1 LPGVAAAK
9 IQLAMLTPAAKVSRI
24 STERVPFD
32 QRVAHWETEC
42 RTHLVG
48 LRCSPHTHEG
58 LLARQTCVD
67 LDLIRIADTH
77 ANAHVIERTPEMIRD
92 FPRDSI
98 FVNLVCQD
106 DTFVYQRGH
115 CMNLHRGDVLV
126 HDARFPYVMGGA
138 GSLRLLHVDIPA
150 DYFKARFVHTD
161 LNKPLQRSGAAG
173 AGKLYSNALR
183 QLLSGVLEQH
193 ADDTRSALA
202 IRDEVGDL
210 LASIMGCTDTHAIHS
225 ALSASHVLAARS
237 FIEAHLPDET
247 LAAEQIA
254 EAVGV
259 SVRHLSRLFA
269 LQGTPMAELI
279 MKQRLSR
286 AHAELCDPRLRN
298 QSIAETAYRWG
309 FSSHAHF
316 SRAFKDQY
324 GVTPTQVRVSRDH

>member
-1 LPGVAAAK
+1 MSTTL
-9 IQLAMLTPAAKVSRI
+9 AKVNRI

-42 RTHLVG
+42 RNHLVG

-67 LDLIRIADTH
+67 LDVIRIADTV

-92 FPRDSI
+92 YPRDSI

-106 DTFVYQRGH
+106 DVFVYQRGH
-115 CMNLHRGDVLV
+115 CMNLQRGDVLV

-138 GSLRLLHVDIPA
+138 GTLHLLHVDIPA
-150 DYFKARFVHTD
+150 EYFKARFVHTD
-161 LNKPLQRSGAAG
+161 LNKPVQKSGAAG

-183 QLLSGVLEQH
+183 QLLDGVLEQR
-193 ADDTRSALA
+193 ASDTRGALA
-202 IRDEVGDL
+202 IRDQVGDL
-210 LASIMGCTDTHAIHS
+210 LGSIMGCTDTHAIHS
-225 ALSASHVLAARS
+225 ALSASHVLAARAYVD
-237 FIEAHLPDET
+237 EHLAEES
-247 LAAEQIA
+247 LAAEEIA

-269 LQGTPMAELI
+269 LQGTSMAELI
-279 MKQRLSR
+279 LKQRLAR
-286 AHAELCDPRLRN
+286 AHEQLCDLRLRN
-298 QSIAETAYRWG
+298 LSIAETAYRWG

-324 GVTPTQVRVSRDH
+324 GATPTQVRVSRDH